1 MRDESIKAHG
11 LIRDVYP
18 HARSFW
24 VSVKKMWYA
33 ASLPKPMAVLLYT
46 EIMVKTTPGVGW
58 STGERCTRGGGQ
70 VEAQARARAQAPWR
84 RHALVYDAVT
94 MQTEM
99 RRR

>member
-1 MRDESIKAHG
+1 MREESMRALG

-58 STGERCTRGGGQ
+58 SKGERCG
-70 VEAQARARAQAPWR
+70 
-84 RHALVYDAVT
+84 
-94 MQTEM
+94 
-99 RRR
+99 

>member
-1 MRDESIKAHG
+1 VRKALRKAHG

-58 STGERCTRGGGQ
+58 STRGAGEG
-70 VEAQARARAQAPWR
+70 ADK
-84 RHALVYDAVT
+84 L
-94 MQTEM
+94 
-99 RRR
+99 RRRRLGDVTALGDVTHSCMTP